1 MEKGRSGLD
10 KIANS
15 MNKKHIL
22 LGFAI
27 GVTVLCLIGW
37 AVATHPPSPPTQS
50 LAFATAFQSRKG
62 TDWRKYMVTVSN
74 TTAYTVEYGKGFNK
88 LWFEIAYA
96 SNGVWMTTNVTT
108 PGVESCFLLPHAVL
122 TDSIFVPGDSG
133 PFKIGLHITSLT
145 WRGRFAV
152 SSAHSRY
159 LYRLK
164 DFTGLLLVQDQR
176 RRSST

>member
-1 MEKGRSGLD
+1 MITQITEQSLGFDQASG
-10 KIANS
+10 ANIPAAAAGS
-15 MNKKHIL
+15 GWKKAVQDWIKLQLNEQEAHSS
-22 LGFAI
+22 GFAI

-122 TDSIFVPGDSG
+122 TDSIFVPE
-133 PFKIGLHITSLT
+133 IRSLQDWLT
-145 WRGRFAV
+145 HHQ
-152 SSAHSRY
+152 SY
-159 LYRLK
+159 LAGTVCR
-164 DFTGLLLVQDQR
+164 
-176 RRSST
+176 